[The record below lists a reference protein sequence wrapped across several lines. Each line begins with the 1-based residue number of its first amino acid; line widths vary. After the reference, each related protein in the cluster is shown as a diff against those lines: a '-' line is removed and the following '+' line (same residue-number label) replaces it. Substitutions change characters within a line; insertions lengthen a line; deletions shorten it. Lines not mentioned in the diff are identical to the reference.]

1 MTKKVLIAILAVLLI
16 VVGLTSCNDGS
27 SGGKTDPKRPATL
40 ELRNFKESYRL
51 NDSKSAL
58 QGTLLYTN
66 TNGTINTVDV
76 KDSAVT
82 VTGFDTSKEGTGNIV
97 KFTYQGIDCA
107 GTYGVYN
114 IPSVLD
120 AEGCFVVDDL
130 TTYDFTANSNKVVV
144 EKYASWAA
152 YENVTPIEPSPSPLN
167 YEVKISSNGLVYAL
181 VGDKR
186 FYPDGI
192 GGFKSYESNYV
203 AQPEYGTGC
212 YYVSTEAEKASHTHT
227 IAQNKYLVVQFT
239 TDYTM
244 KMWFVA
250 DKPTSAPTGDPNY
263 VIPAAS
269 ILFGT
274 SGIYVKDIQIGEGDN
289 LSKNLCVYSRNNYE
303 DSLIVVSKTD
313 MTDDNYKGYFY
324 TLKFKE
330 FPS

>member
-1 MTKKVLIAILAVLLI
+1 MTKKVLIAILASLLI
-16 VVGLTSCNDGS
+16 VVGFTSCSDAG
-27 SGGKTDPKRPATL
+27 SGGSADPKRPATL
-40 ELRNFKESYRL
+40 ELRNFKETYRL

-82 VTGFDTSKEGTGNIV
+82 VTGFNTSKEGTGNIV
-97 KFTYQGIDCA
+97 KFTYKGIDCA

-144 EKYASWAA
+144 EKYANWKGYQNIAPTSTS
-152 YENVTPIEPSPSPLN
+152 ETS
-167 YEVKISSNGLVYAL
+167 YEVRISSNGLIYAL

-186 FYPDGI
+186 FYPDGM
-192 GGFKSYESNYV
+192 GGFKSYDSDYLAE
-203 AQPEYGTGC
+203 PEYGTGC
-212 YYVSTEAEKASHTHT
+212 YYVSTEAEKSSSAI

-244 KMWFVA
+244 NMWFVSSE
-250 DKPTSAPTGDPNY
+250 PTSAPSVDPDY
-263 VIPAAS
+263 EIS
-269 ILFGT
+269 YDKILFGT
-274 SGIYVKDIQIGEGDN
+274 SGIYVKDLQIGEGDN

-303 DSLIVVSKTD
+303 DSIIVVSKTD
-313 MTDDNYKGYFY
+313 LTDNSYKGYFY
-324 TLKFKE
+324 TLKFKT
-330 FPS
+330 F